1 MQLSTMIGQWQ
12 LVYLCDQ
19 LLIYVQSQ
27 GYTPILDSNFGLDI
41 LLVNLNKEIFLVTR
55 QLWTEAY

>member
-27 GYTPILDSNFGLDI
+27 GYTPILDSNSDSI
-41 LLVNLNKEIFLVTR
+41 YYWSI
-55 QLWTEAY
+55 

>member
-27 GYTPILDSNFGLDI
+27 GYTPILDSKFGLDI
-41 LLVNLNKEIFLVTR
+41 LLANLNKEIFLVTR